1 MSVLG
6 VYANAEK
13 IILAHATS
21 KTRSLRAEVIAAID
35 AKDAAVAAGGEN
47 GRPKVAQRITKV
59 NPTAMKCPELRK
71 RIVNDDEFALTFA
84 ANMQGGRLLQ
94 ELGPTL
100 QPVPHGGWR

>member
-59 NPTAMKCPELRK
+59 NPTAMKCPELCE
-71 RIVNDDEFALTFA
+71 RIVNDD
-84 ANMQGGRLLQ
+84 GGCADFRCKKCKVVVFYKNW
-94 ELGPTL
+94 GR
-100 QPVPHGGWR
+100 HCN